1 MMVMYNEKKWQ
12 RAVLGNNKAFWGMG
26 LLWITSFVAL
36 LYDGKLTGTYSIS
49 VKPTSIVYAVLSF
62 LLIYIVVYKIRIPHF
77 GWTQHLKKWSEWVA
91 KSSFLVYLVHPLC
104 LNLLVKM
111 SVWFG
116 IPFIF
121 YKERGLLLLFIATTI
136 CTLTGIYLIQKT
148 PFSYWL
154 GGTSTMKRKRKQLLI
169 GGESTKV

>member
-116 IPFIF
+116 IPFIIYSYYYMYF
-121 YKERGLLLLFIATTI
+121 NWYLFDSKDPIFILARWYKYDETQA
-136 CTLTGIYLIQKT
+136 
-148 PFSYWL
+148 
-154 GGTSTMKRKRKQLLI
+154 
-169 GGESTKV
+169 